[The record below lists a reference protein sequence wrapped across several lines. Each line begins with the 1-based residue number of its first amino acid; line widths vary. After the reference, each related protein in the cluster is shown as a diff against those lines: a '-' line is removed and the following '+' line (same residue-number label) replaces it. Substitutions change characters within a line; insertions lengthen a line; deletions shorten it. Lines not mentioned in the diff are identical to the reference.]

1 MWDRVWRS
9 TFLVQRRLAGLH
21 SQPVLRSKRR
31 VFVEVLEARQLMT
44 ASLAPLA
51 NVSVPAQLGAPVSL
65 NGSGN
70 TDPTQTY
77 TVTSDNPRIAAS
89 VATGPYWTLNVQHN
103 ASSVPGDISFAGAL
117 TFQLF
122 QDLLGNAPG
131 STISEIE
138 TFTNDGYY
146 AGKDFTRIA
155 SGFPGTTDFVA
166 QGGAP
171 NPDGTG
177 NSGQPG
183 TPFADQFLQQLAFT
197 GTQQLAMANA
207 GPNTNDTQ
215 FFVTTG
221 TPSFLDFKHTIFGQ
235 LVAGSNILTDMTQVK
250 TQANPALGGESSL
263 PVSPITINSAT
274 ISDTNVN
281 GVVHL
286 DTTSAKAGDTANI
299 TVTATDPTDGSHVTQ
314 SFKVTVTAY
323 TGPTTKATVPINFV
337 PFANDV
343 SATTQVNAATTVQL
357 SGQSGFPDPTTPATL
372 SYKILSQPA
381 HGTISNFDATAGTL
395 TYTPNTNFFGPDTFT
410 YQVLSTGPQSTPAQ
424 TVSLPATVSV
434 TVGATQTG
442 AVRLIHNV
450 LVVTPI
456 PKPRSVTDNIHV
468 MQQADS
474 TVAGGQKIVVTID
487 GIPDLIQP
495 AASSLTGIVVFGTKA
510 SDKIQVDS
518 NVTVPATLDG
528 GHAGRNVVKG
538 GGGRT
543 LEHGWFGHTVLVGG
557 AGPNELIGRRGLVRF
572 KPSSTTTLIFA
583 GAPQSRFKHRTVRPG
598 GTYYRFVKGHL
609 VPVLSY

>member
-1 MWDRVWRS
+1 MWDRIWRG
-9 TFLVQRRLAGLH
+9 TYLAQRPLEGLH
-21 SQPVLRSKRR
+21 SQATSRSKRR
-31 VFVEVLEARQLMT
+31 LVVEVLEARQLMA
-44 ASLAPLA
+44 ASLAPLV
-51 NVSVPAQLGAPVSL
+51 NVSVPAQLGDQVSL

-77 TVTSDNPRIAAS
+77 TVTSDNPRVAATIAQ
-89 VATGPYWTLNVQHN
+89 GPYWTLNVQHN
-103 ASSVPGDISFAGAL
+103 KSSTPGDIAFAGAL

-122 QDLLGNAPG
+122 QDLLGNAAG

-138 TFTNDGYY
+138 TFTADHYY
-146 AGKDFTRIA
+146 NGKDFTRIA

-177 NSGQPG
+177 NSMQPG
-183 TPFADQFLQQLAFT
+183 TPFADQFVQQLAFT

-235 LVAGSNILTDMTQVK
+235 LVAGSNILTDMTQVS
-250 TQANPALGGESSL
+250 TQTNPALGGEKSL
-263 PVSPITINSAT
+263 PVSPITIQSAT
-274 ISDTNVN
+274 ITTSNVN
-281 GVVHL
+281 GVVHI
-286 DTTSAKAGDTANI
+286 DTTSAKVGDTANI
-299 TVTATDPTDGSHVTQ
+299 TVTATDPKDGSHVTQ

-323 TGPTTKATVPINFV
+323 NGPTTNATVPINFV
-337 PFANDV
+337 PFANPV
-343 SATTQVNAATTVQL
+343 STTTQVNAATTVQL
-357 SGQSGFPDPTTPATL
+357 SGQSGYPDTTTPATL
-372 SYKILSQPA
+372 SYKILTQPT
-381 HGTISNFDATAGTL
+381 HGTISNFNATAGTL
-395 TYTPNTNFFGPDTFT
+395 TYTPNTNYFGPDTFT
-410 YQVLSTGPQSTPAQ
+410 YQVISTGPKSTPNP
-424 TVSLPATVSV
+424 TVSLPGTVSI
-434 TVGATQTG
+434 TVGAAQTG

-456 PKPRSVTDNIHV
+456 PRPRTVTDNIHV
-468 MQQADS
+468 TQQADS
-474 TVAGGQKIVVTID
+474 TVAGGQKIVVTVN
-487 GIPDLIQP
+487 GIPDLTQP
-495 AASSLTGIVVFGTKA
+495 AASSLTQIVVFGTKA
-510 SDKIQVDS
+510 SDNIVVDPS
-518 NVTVPATLDG
+518 VTVPATLDG

-557 AGPNELIGRRGLVRF
+557 VGPNELIGRRGLVKF
-572 KPSSTTTLIFA
+572 QPSSTTTLIFA
-583 GAPQSRFKHRTVRPG
+583 GAPKPRFKHRTVRPG

-609 VPVLSY
+609 IPVLSY